1 MKKKRNI
8 IIVAVIFAIILG
20 IFLYGYDY
28 LNDIKTV
35 KITEKDEELGIKPK
49 KDSKQE
55 KGVINIALFGG
66 DGRTDD
72 EVSRSDAIMIL
83 SIDKTHKKIKL
94 ASIMR
99 DTYVEV
105 YNHGM
110 TKINH
115 AYAYGGPEL
124 AIRTINENFD
134 LDIRDYAFVNF
145 DSFEKLVNTV
155 GGVDI
160 ELNVAEVNE
169 INKNVNGSSIGGP
182 GVHHLNGEQ
191 ALAYSRI
198 RKIGHGDY
206 ERTERQRRVISELF
220 EKGKTVKMS
229 QYPKLVDSLFPYV
242 ETSLSKMEIVKLGT
256 YGITNNI
263 RILEQTRFPKEEH
276 SKGEFIGDIWYLV
289 TDLEA
294 MEKEIHEFIYEDEA
308 GK

>member
-1 MKKKRNI
+1 MNRKKRRNI
-8 IIVAVIFAIILG
+8 TIVVVIFAIVLG
-20 IFLYGYDY
+20 IFLYGYSY
-28 LNDIKTV
+28 LKDIKTV
-35 KITEKDEELGIKPK
+35 DITEDDEELGIKPENK
-49 KDSKQE
+49 GNKDR
-55 KGVINIALFGG
+55 GVINIALFGG

-72 EVSRSDAIMIL
+72 DVSRSDAIMIL
-83 SIDKTHKKIKL
+83 SLDKTHKKVKL

-105 YNHGM
+105 HGHGK

-124 AIRTINENFD
+124 AIRTLNENFN

-145 DSFEKLVNTV
+145 DSFEKLVDTV

-169 INKNVNGSSIGGP
+169 INKNVSGSNLNGA

-206 ERTERQRRVISELF
+206 ERTERQRRIISQLF
-220 EKGKTVKMS
+220 EKGKTVKVS

-242 ETSLSKMEIVKLGT
+242 ETSLSKMEIIKLGT
-256 YGITNNI
+256 YGVTNNI
-263 RILEQTRFPKEEH
+263 KTLEQARFPKDEH
-276 SKGEFIGDIWYLV
+276 IKGQYIGELWYIV
-289 TDLEA
+289 TDIDVTTD
-294 MEKEIHEFIYEDEA
+294 EIHKFIYEE
-308 GK
+308 

>member
-8 IIVAVIFAIILG
+8 IIISVIFAIILG
-20 IFLYGYDY
+20 IFLYGYSY

-35 KITEKDEELGIKPK
+35 KITNKDEELGIKSGEDSE
-49 KDSKQE
+49 KD

-66 DGRTDD
+66 DGRTDE

-99 DTYVEV
+99 DTYVEI
-105 YNHGM
+105 HGHGK
-110 TKINH
+110 TKLNH
-115 AYAYGGPEL
+115 AYAHGGPEL
-124 AIRTINENFD
+124 AIRTLNENFD

-145 DSFEKLVNTV
+145 DSFEKLVNAV
-155 GGVDI
+155 GGVDVD
-160 ELNVAEVNE
+160 LNVAEVDE
-169 INKNVNGSSIGGP
+169 INKNISGSKINGAGSN
-182 GVHHLNGEQ
+182 HLNGEQ
-191 ALAYSRI
+191 ALAYTRI
-198 RKIGHGDY
+198 RNIGHGDY

-220 EKGKTVKMS
+220 EKGRTVKMS
-229 QYPKLVDSLFPYV
+229 RYSELVDSLFPYV

-263 RILEQTRFPKEEH
+263 KTLEQTRFPKDEN
-276 SKGEFIGDIWYLV
+276 SKGQYIGDIWYLV

-294 MEKEIHEFIYEDEA
+294 TTEDIHKFIYEE
-308 GK
+308 